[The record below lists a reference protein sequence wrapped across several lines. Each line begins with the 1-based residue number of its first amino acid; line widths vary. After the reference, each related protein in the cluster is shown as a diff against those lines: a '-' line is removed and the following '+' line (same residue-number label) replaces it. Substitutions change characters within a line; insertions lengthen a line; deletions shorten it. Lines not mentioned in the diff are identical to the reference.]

1 VKPWWSTEGTGLSEA
16 AQNSDATLA
25 HIRGRLEEE
34 GQKTAAYFEALADS
48 DWDQQV
54 YTTGSGWQVSQILAH
69 FISAERAF
77 EHFIRD
83 VLKGGPG
90 APRDFDIDA
99 FNESEV
105 PELAAPTSELV
116 SAYRAT
122 RLRSLKLLDEV
133 GANDLRRRGY
143 HPWFG
148 DSQLEDM
155 LKLVYRH
162 NIIHLRDV
170 RRALKSGKPVLHLE
184 VTPPAAL
191 DAKEG
196 E

>member
-1 VKPWWSTEGTGLSEA
+1 MSDLDHGLR
-16 AQNSDATLA
+16 ATLL
-25 HIRGRLEEE
+25 HIRGRMKEE
-34 GQKTAAYFEALADS
+34 GEKTAAYFESLADS

-54 YTTGSGWQVSQILAH
+54 YTTGSGWRVRQLLAH
-69 FISAERAF
+69 FISAERTF

-83 VLKGGPG
+83 VLKGGSG

-105 PELAAPTSELV
+105 PELEAQPAELID
-116 SAYRAT
+116 AYRTT
-122 RLRSLKLLDEV
+122 RLQTLDLLDEV
-133 GANDLRRRGY
+133 GSADLGLRGY

-155 LKLVYRH
+155 LKLIYRH
-162 NIIHLRDV
+162 NIIHLRDI
-170 RRALKSGKPVLHLE
+170 RRALKSGEPVPHLD
-184 VTPPAAL
+184 VTPPAAM
-191 DAKEG
+191 DAKGG

>member
-1 VKPWWSTEGTGLSEA
+1 LSEDHLEA
-16 AQNSDATLA
+16 KAGLA
-25 HIRGRLEEE
+25 HIRGRMKDE
-34 GQKTAAYFEALADS
+34 GEKTAAYFESLAEA

-54 YTTGSGWQVSQILAH
+54 YTTGTGWRVRQLLAH

-83 VLKGGPG
+83 VLSGGPG

-105 PELAAPTSELV
+105 TELEAPSSELIR
-116 SAYRAT
+116 AYRQT
-122 RLRSLKLLDEV
+122 RQRTMEMLDDI
-133 GANDLRRRGY
+133 GSSDLRLRGY

-155 LKLVYRH
+155 LKLIYRH
-162 NIIHLRDV
+162 NIIHLRDI
-170 RRALKSGKPVLHLE
+170 RRALKTGRPVPHLD
-184 VTPPAAL
+184 VTPPAAMTK
-191 DAKEG
+191 DASE
-196 E
+196 